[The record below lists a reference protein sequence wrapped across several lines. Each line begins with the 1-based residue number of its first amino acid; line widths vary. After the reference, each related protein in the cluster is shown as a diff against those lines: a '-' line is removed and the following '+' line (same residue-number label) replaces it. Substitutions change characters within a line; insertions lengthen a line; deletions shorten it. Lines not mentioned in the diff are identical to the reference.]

1 MDRRRFLKPPI
12 IDGKYM
18 LLTGFSELR
27 LSSDFGQSWTT
38 VQSLIEFH
46 DISIS
51 ASGQYMLAAARQS
64 DGRRYSSDFGQTWSS
79 MPHYNYQGYTV
90 TNPRKC
96 AISASGQYRLFSS
109 DWILHLSSDFGVTW
123 SNMSPQLN
131 QPYSAITGI
140 EISSSGQYIAISYFA
155 EGVYDNGIMWS
166 SDYGQTWTQVASCS
180 HNIPDMSMTKDGQY
194 LIFSMVNWEEYYLR
208 PFLARVYNYGT
219 SSQFLYDREL
229 NTDADKYLV
238 TSGDGSLFL
247 KGGGYY
253 NGVQKSTNQGASWSS
268 PTSGTVTTFPSISGY
283 FATNYKGNIIGLA
296 YGRGSDSSLGVWI
309 SYDSGVTWQKTFA
322 DYSGRLITMNQSN

>member
-18 LLTGFSELR
+18 LLTGFSELL
-27 LSSDFGQSWTT
+27 LSSDFGQSWTI

-64 DGRRYSSDFGQTWSS
+64 DGRKYSSDYGQTWSS
-79 MPHYNYQGYTV
+79 LPHYNYQGYYV

-109 DWILHLSSDFGVTW
+109 DSIMHLSSDFGQSWTDI
-123 SNMSPQLN
+123 SAHTPS
-131 QPYSAITGI
+131 SAITNI
-140 EISSSGQYIAISYFA
+140 EISASGQYIAYSYFA

-166 SDYGQTWTQVASCS
+166 SDYGQTWTRKVSCT
-180 HNIPDMSMTKDGQY
+180 HAVYNMSMTKDGQY
-194 LIFSMVNWEEYYLR
+194 LIISMAYWEEYDLRSYLVR
-208 PFLARVYNYGT
+208 LYNYGANL
-219 SSQFLYDREL
+219 QYLYEREL
-229 NTDADKYLV
+229 NSNSDSYLA

-247 KGGGYY
+247 KAVSQYKLH
-253 NGVQKSTNQGASWSS
+253 KSVNQGASWTS
-268 PTSGTVTTFPSISGY
+268 PNYGTVTTSPTVSAD
-283 FATNYKGNIIGLA
+283 FATNYKGNIIALA

-322 DYSGRLITMNQSN
+322 DYLGRLITMNQSN